1 VEFDPKPGDMNTCML
16 AEDPKQ
22 CQFVISSHKT
32 LNKVGIRKLQIPE
45 TLVNVILRSFNLFP
59 RYYLVMKR
67 YYLGFKDQPIT
78 NFTPVL
84 NDLGQRYYNKNLSCT
99 LLRHISHTKN
109 LPNTRAEYRAK
120 AEYMGHALSTAI
132 NHYERRFSR

>member
-1 VEFDPKPGDMNTCML
+1 M
-16 AEDPKQ
+16 KQ
-22 CQFVISSHKT
+22 
-32 LNKVGIRKLQIPE
+32 
-45 TLVNVILRSFNLFP
+45 
-59 RYYLVMKR
+59 
-67 YYLGFKDQPIT
+67 YYLGFKDQPIN

-84 NDLGQRYYNKNLSCT
+84 NDLGQRYFNKNLSCT

>member
-16 AEDPKQ
+16 AKDPKQ
-22 CQFVISSHKT
+22 CQFVISRQKT
-32 LNKVGIRKLQIPE
+32 LNKVGIRKLQIPK

-67 YYLGFKDQPIT
+67 YYLGFKDQSIT

-84 NDLGQRYYNKNLSCT
+84 NDLRQRYFNKNLSCT
-99 LLRHISHTKN
+99 LLRHISHMEN
-109 LPNTRAEYRAK
+109 LPNTRAEYCAK
-120 AEYMGHALSTAI
+120 AEYMGHSLHTAQEL
-132 NHYERRFSR
+132 YERRYK